1 MQYTRDLSIRAYIIL
16 FSLGFLVLIVSI
28 PAANLIYR
36 NTLKDRSTFSIV
48 AIDPQTGD
56 VGAAGASCVPI
67 SASVLAA
74 LVPGQGAAAIQ
85 AAFTPQNQSQVLE
98 LLSQGATAPEIIE
111 LVSDEDYDQNNFI
124 RQYGV
129 VTLKE
134 REIQAA
140 GFTGLENNDWAGDRQ
155 DENYAVSAQ
164 GNTLEGEAV
173 ISDALSAFI
182 SQELGP
188 LQLSDRLIRAL
199 EAASAAGGDLRCN
212 QADVEQTAQAA
223 FIAVSQAG
231 QPAFST
237 TIGSDPSSKDPA
249 IPWLFIS
256 IIEPKGGPNPL
267 IELRR
272 QYDTWR
278 SKNLPPC
285 ENCILDPIPVPT
297 GGGPRPLSKAMLNF
311 VNRIGL
317 TVAIAFICSIGFV
330 AIMSL
335 FIFIRRRFKRSKA
348 D

>member
-1 MQYTRDLSIRAYIIL
+1 MQSTRYLSIRAYIIL
-16 FSLGFLVLIVSI
+16 FSLGLLVLVVTI
-28 PAANLIYR
+28 PAVHLLYR
-36 NTLKDRSTFSIV
+36 NTLKARSTFSIV

-56 VGAAGASCVPI
+56 VGAAGAACVPI

-74 LVPGQGAAAIQ
+74 LVPGQGAAAVQ
-85 AAFTPQNQSQVLE
+85 AAFTPNNLSQVLE
-98 LLSQGATAPEIIE
+98 LLIQGATASEIIE

-129 VTLKE
+129 VTLKGG
-134 REIQAA
+134 EIQAA

-212 QADVEQTAQAA
+212 RGDVEQTAQAA

-237 TIGSDPSSKDPA
+237 SIGSDPSSKDPD

-267 IELRR
+267 VELRR

-278 SKNLPPC
+278 SNNLPPC
-285 ENCILDPIPVPT
+285 EKCNLDSIPVPP

-317 TVAIAFICSIGFV
+317 TVAIAFICTIGMVVILSSFV
-330 AIMSL
+330 
-335 FIFIRRRFKRSKA
+335 FIRRRIKKPKA
-348 D
+348 Q

>member
-1 MQYTRDLSIRAYIIL
+1 M
-16 FSLGFLVLIVSI
+16 IVSI
-28 PAANLIYR
+28 PAENPIYR
-36 NTLKDRSTFSIV
+36 NTLLDRSTFSIV

-67 SASVLAA
+67 SASSLAA

-98 LLSQGATAPEIIE
+98 LLSQGTAASEIIE
-111 LVSDEDYDQNNFI
+111 LVSDEDYDQQTSI

-129 VTLKE
+129 VTLKGG
-134 REIQAA
+134 EIQAR
-140 GFTGLENNDWAGDRQ
+140 GFTGSENNDWAGDRQ

-164 GNTLEGEAV
+164 GNTLEGKAV

-188 LQLSDRLIRAL
+188 LHLSDRLLRAL

-212 QADVEQTAQAA
+212 QADFEQTAQAA

-231 QPAFST
+231 QPAFSAT
-237 TIGSDPSSKDPA
+237 VGSDPSSKDPA
-249 IPWLFIS
+249 LPWLFIS

-278 SKNLPPC
+278 LQNLPPC
-285 ENCILDPIPVPT
+285 ENCNLDSIAVPP
-297 GGGPRPLSKAMLNF
+297 GGEQRPLSKAMLNF

-317 TVAIAFICSIGFV
+317 TVAIAFICTTGIVF
-330 AIMSL
+330 ILSL
-335 FIFIRRRFKRSKA
+335 LVFIRRRIKNPKTE
-348 D
+348 

>member
-1 MQYTRDLSIRAYIIL
+1 M
-16 FSLGFLVLIVSI
+16 
-28 PAANLIYR
+28 
-36 NTLKDRSTFSIV
+36 
-48 AIDPQTGD
+48 
-56 VGAAGASCVPI
+56 
-67 SASVLAA
+67 
-74 LVPGQGAAAIQ
+74 
-85 AAFTPQNQSQVLE
+85 
-98 LLSQGATAPEIIE
+98 SQGATASEIIE

-134 REIQAA
+134 GEIQAA
-140 GFTGLENNDWAGDRQ
+140 GFTGLENTDWAGDRQ

-173 ISDALSAFI
+173 ISDALSVFI

-231 QPAFST
+231 QPAFSI
-237 TIGSDPSSKDPA
+237 TIGSDPSSKDPD

-278 SKNLPPC
+278 LKNLPPC
-285 ENCILDPIPVPT
+285 KNCNLDPIPVPP
-297 GGGPRPLSKAMLNF
+297 GGGPRPLSKAILNF

-317 TVAIAFICSIGFV
+317 TVAIAFIFTIGIV
-330 AIMSL
+330 VILSL
-335 FIFIRRRFKRSKA
+335 FVFIRRRIKTHNTQ
-348 D
+348 

>member
-1 MQYTRDLSIRAYIIL
+1 MQNTRGFSIRRYVIL
-16 FSLGFLVLIVSI
+16 FPLGCLVLIVSI
-28 PAANLIYR
+28 TTMNQFYR
-36 NTLKDRSTFSIV
+36 NTFKDRSTFSIV

-67 SASVLAA
+67 SASSLAA
-74 LVPGQGAAAIQ
+74 LVPGHGAAAIQ
-85 AAFTPQNQSQVLE
+85 AAFLPQNQSQVLE

-111 LVSDEDYDQNNFI
+111 LVSDEDYDQQASI

-129 VTLKE
+129 VTLKDG
-134 REIQAA
+134 EIQVG
-140 GFTGLENNDWAGDRQ
+140 GFTGGDNNDWAGDRQ
-155 DENYAVSAQ
+155 DANNSVSAQ

-182 SQELGP
+182 SHNLGP
-188 LQLSDRLIRAL
+188 VQLSDRLIRAL
-199 EAASAAGGDLRCN
+199 ESASAAGGDLRCN
-212 QADVEQTAQAA
+212 QADVDQTAQAA
-223 FIAVSQAG
+223 FIAVSQAD
-231 QPAFST
+231 QPAFSA
-237 TIGSDPSSKDPA
+237 TIGSDPSKSNPA

-256 IIEPKGGPNPL
+256 IIESKGGPNPL

-272 QYDTWR
+272 HYDTWR

-285 ENCILDPIPVPT
+285 ENCNLDPIPVPT
-297 GGGPRPLSKAMLNF
+297 GGGPRPISKAMLIF

-317 TVAIAFICSIGFV
+317 TVAIAFTCAIGFV

-335 FIFIRRRFKRSKA
+335 AVFIRRRIKKSKV

>member
-1 MQYTRDLSIRAYIIL
+1 MQSTRTLSIRAYIIL
-16 FSLGFLVLIVSI
+16 LSLCLLVLVVTI
-28 PAANLIYR
+28 PAVNLLYR

-48 AIDPQTGD
+48 AIDRQTGD

-67 SASVLAA
+67 LASVLAA
-74 LVPGQGAAAIQ
+74 MVPGQGAAAIQ
-85 AAFTPQNQSQVLE
+85 AAFTPKNLSQVLE
-98 LLSQGATAPEIIE
+98 LLSQGATASEIIE
-111 LVSDEDYDQNNFI
+111 LVSDEDYDQNYYI

-129 VTLKE
+129 VTLKGG
-134 REIQAA
+134 EIQAA
-140 GFTGLENNDWAGDRQ
+140 GFTGLENNHWASDRQ

-173 ISDALSAFI
+173 ISEALSAFI

-188 LQLSDRLIRAL
+188 LQLSDRLIRGL

-231 QPAFST
+231 QPSFST
-237 TIGSDPSSKDPA
+237 SIGSDPSSRDPDL
-249 IPWLFIS
+249 PWLFIS

-267 IELRR
+267 VELRR

-278 SKNLPPC
+278 SSNLPSC
-285 ENCILDPIPVPT
+285 ENCNLDPIPVPP
-297 GGGPRPLSKAMLNF
+297 GGGPSPLSKAMLNF

-317 TVAIAFICSIGFV
+317 TVAIAFICTIGIVVILSSFV
-330 AIMSL
+330 
-335 FIFIRRRFKRSKA
+335 FIRRRIKKPKA
-348 D
+348 Q

>member
-1 MQYTRDLSIRAYIIL
+1 MQSTKYLSIRAYIIL
-16 FSLGFLVLIVSI
+16 LPLGLMVLVVTI
-28 PAANLIYR
+28 PAVNLLYK
-36 NTLKDRSTFSIV
+36 NAFKDRSTFSIV

-67 SASVLAA
+67 SASVLAG
-74 LVPGQGAAAIQ
+74 LVPGQGAAAVQ
-85 AAFTPQNQSQVLE
+85 AAFTPKNLTQVLE
-98 LLSQGATAPEIIE
+98 LLSQGATASEIIE

-129 VTLKE
+129 VTLNE
-134 REIQAA
+134 GEIQAV

-155 DENYAVSAQ
+155 DGNYAVSAQ

-212 QADVEQTAQAA
+212 RGDVEQTAQAA

-237 TIGSDPSSKDPA
+237 SIGSDPSSDDPD

-267 IELRR
+267 VELRR

-278 SKNLPPC
+278 SNNLPPC
-285 ENCILDPIPVPT
+285 EKCNLVSIPVPP

-317 TVAIAFICSIGFV
+317 TVAIAFICTIGMVVILSSFV
-330 AIMSL
+330 
-335 FIFIRRRFKRSKA
+335 FIRRRIKKPKA
-348 D
+348 Q